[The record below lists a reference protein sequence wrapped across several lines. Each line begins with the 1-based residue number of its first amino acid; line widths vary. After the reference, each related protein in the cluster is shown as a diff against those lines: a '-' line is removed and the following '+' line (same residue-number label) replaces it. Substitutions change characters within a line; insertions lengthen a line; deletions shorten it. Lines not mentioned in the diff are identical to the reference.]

1 MITFNLFG
9 GWYVMP
15 YQDATMYLI
24 ICYVF
29 GVLTACA
36 IYLIFVI
43 PTARKKYDKG
53 YHAGFLDGIDYAERA
68 NDHDC

>member
-29 GVLTACA
+29 GILTSCA
-36 IYLIFVI
+36 IYLIFII
-43 PTARKKYDKG
+43 PTTRKKYDKG
-53 YHAGFLDGIDYAERA
+53 YHDRNQHPQDDRRGVRS
-68 NDHDC
+68 C

>member
-1 MITFNLFG
+1 MIAFNLCG

-15 YQDATMYLI
+15 YHDGTMLLI

-36 IYLIFVI
+36 LYLVI
-43 PTARKKYDKG
+43 VSPLDRKKYDKG
-53 YHAGFLDGIDYAERA
+53 YHAGFLDGIEYAERA
-68 NDHDC
+68 NNDEC

>member
-9 GWYVMP
+9 RWYVMP

-43 PTARKKYDKG
+43 PTTRKRYDKG

>member
-1 MITFNLFG
+1 
-9 GWYVMP
+9 MP

-36 IYLIFVI
+36 VYLIFII
-43 PTARKKYDKG
+43 PATRKNYDKG

-68 NDHDC
+68 NDNDY